1 VSFRGASVESGA
13 EQPTAMKH
21 GLRAGDVGVAI
32 AFAAAVDGDAT
43 RANVEGVI
51 PHEDVIREGSE
62 FLSSRNSKLAATQ
75 ETESWAQGWRQGFV
89 DGSRIA
95 SRNMCV
101 IVVRQHHAAVLSL
114 VETHI
119 KACPSHFQLVEWA
132 IASAELSDEAFV
144 TLVTG
149 KPAVGAG
156 RARATR
162 PSRRSPKRH

>member
-1 VSFRGASVESGA
+1 
-13 EQPTAMKH
+13 M
-21 GLRAGDVGVAI
+21 
-32 AFAAAVDGDAT
+32 DAQ
-43 RANVEGVI
+43 
-51 PHEDVIREGSE
+51 
-62 FLSSRNSKLAATQ
+62 LAAMQ
-75 ETESWAQGWRQGFV
+75 ETGSWAQGWRQGFV

-149 KPAVGAG
+149 KPAMSVADGPADSSSP
-156 RARATR
+156 A
-162 PSRRSPKRH
+162 SRSSSG